1 MTKIYSKVVIDMES
15 SEVFEEQSFDYRGD
29 VALCGGGGGGG
40 DSETTIRYAGYIE
53 EKHQDF
59 LNTIASSREDAINDS
74 PFSDYVDID
83 IDSAFFGTGYMI
95 SSFPSLYDM
104 FGKFMAGLD
113 ICALYGQM
121 LETTV
126 NAPEINNL
134 VSAEAVMMDDDIEAN
149 VIPRFQAG
157 MRDTNA
163 VMSSSYVIGRSLIEE
178 ARVKSLSR
186 FSAELKYRMI
196 PVAVQ
201 RWQAHLDW
209 NKTVVMTYAEMV
221 KLYYSAKMDVSGIN
235 YQMAAKDTLWPFTV
249 LEYERA
255 ALGALQGAR
264 TTTSDVAGEGP
275 SQTGKAISGALA
287 GAAAGY
293 MVGGGYGAAAG
304 AVIGLA
310 ASFM

>member
-1 MTKIYSKVVIDMES
+1 MKIYQKLVIDMKS
-15 SEVFEEQSFDYRGD
+15 GQALEEQSFDYSGR

-40 DSETTIRYAGYIE
+40 DTETTVRYAGYIE
-53 EKHQDF
+53 DKHKDF
-59 LNTIASSREDAINDS
+59 LNTVASRRAIAINDS
-74 PFSDYVDID
+74 PFEDYVDID
-83 IDSAFFGTGYMI
+83 IGPAFFGTGYLI

-113 ICALYGQM
+113 ICALYGQIF
-121 LETTV
+121 EDTV
-126 NAPEINNL
+126 NAPEINSL
-134 VSAEAVMMDDDIEAN
+134 VAAEAVMMDDDIEAN

-157 MRDTNA
+157 MRDINS
-163 VMSSSYVIGRSLIEE
+163 VMSSSYVLGRSAIED

-196 PVAVQ
+196 PIVTQ
-201 RWQAHLDW
+201 RWQTHLDW
-209 NKTVVMTYAEMV
+209 NKSVVMSYAELM
-221 KLYYSAKMDVSGIN
+221 KLYFSAKMDIDGVN
-235 YQMAAKDTLWPFTV
+235 YQMAAKNVLWPFTV

-264 TTTSDVAGEGP
+264 TTSSDVAGGGP
-275 SQTGKAISGALA
+275 SQLSKSISGTLG
-287 GAAAGY
+287 GAAMGS
-293 MVGGGYGAAAG
+293 MVNYPYGTIIG